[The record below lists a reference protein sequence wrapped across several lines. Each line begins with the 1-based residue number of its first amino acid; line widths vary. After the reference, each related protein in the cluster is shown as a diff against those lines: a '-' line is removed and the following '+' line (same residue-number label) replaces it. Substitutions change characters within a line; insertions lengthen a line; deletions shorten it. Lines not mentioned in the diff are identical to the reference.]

1 MSVNK
6 ILEIE
11 QCHVFSQHCLF
22 FVFLFYAASQRI
34 NVHIVYMHVGN
45 EINKIVY
52 AFAFSD

>member
-1 MSVNK
+1 MSVIK

-11 QCHVFSQHCLF
+11 CHVFSPHRLF

-45 EINKIVY
+45 EIN
-52 AFAFSD
+52 